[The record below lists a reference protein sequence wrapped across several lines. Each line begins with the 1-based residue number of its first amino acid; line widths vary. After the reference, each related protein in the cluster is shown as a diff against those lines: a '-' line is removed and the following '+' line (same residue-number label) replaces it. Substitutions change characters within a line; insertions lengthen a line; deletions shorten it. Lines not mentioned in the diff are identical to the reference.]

1 METNLKKLNL
11 NSASTSASAEKRFD
25 DLDISSDEDD
35 DDEIDDVNNNN
46 VETSVDV
53 GLIDDT
59 DDLDSLTHDDR
70 KLLAIRLS
78 SPFFPSKIGGK
89 PSWLDYTHVPKA
101 EAVAT
106 TSTSGEINLACDTC
120 KSQLVFLLQLYA
132 PISDTDKFVAELESA
147 DACFHRALFVFVCT
161 NNECNRK
168 SVRLIRSQLE
178 RNNDFYA
185 YEAPPREDSYENG

>member
-11 NSASTSASAEKRFD
+11 NENSSVLAEKRFD
-25 DLDISSDEDD
+25 DLDISSDDDD

-53 GLIDDT
+53 GLIDDN
-59 DDLDSLTHDDR
+59 DDLDSLTPDDR

-78 SPFFPSKIGGK
+78 SPFFPSKVGGK

-101 EAVAT
+101 EA
-106 TSTSGEINLACDTC
+106 SGDINLACDTC

-132 PISDTDKFVAELESA
+132 PISDTDKFVSELESA